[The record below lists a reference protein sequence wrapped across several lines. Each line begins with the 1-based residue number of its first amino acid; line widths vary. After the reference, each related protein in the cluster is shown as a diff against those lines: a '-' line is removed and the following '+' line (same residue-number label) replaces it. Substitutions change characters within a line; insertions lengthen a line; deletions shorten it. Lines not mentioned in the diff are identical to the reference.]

1 METPGAVLRRLRV
14 ARGLSLNELARLT
27 HYTKG
32 YLSKVET
39 GEKALSVGV
48 ARACDA
54 ALQTGAKLTDLAEA
68 LAPPGGGCPYRGLRP
83 YEPEDAR
90 WFFGRDRAVSA
101 LLTRLAGPPRGPL
114 IVVAPSGAGKTSLL
128 RAGLLPA
135 LRRGTLPT
143 PGSRTWPVIVLTPG
157 EHPVA
162 ALLTRIGTLIGH
174 TPGEDPGQDP
184 GIDPAGGPGA
194 DLADGP
200 AAGPAVSPAEGP
212 AEDLAGD
219 PAVLTRWIADAFND
233 PTCTAAA
240 RRLVLIVDQ
249 LEEIFT
255 LCSDET
261 ERRTFLSAIDA
272 LAAAGALVILGL
284 RADFYGHCLSHP
296 TLLTALREAQLP
308 LGPMNVAE
316 LRTAITGPAHKA
328 GLTVE
333 PALVEL
339 LLRDMGLPP
348 TIDEHDSVHEPGTLP
363 LLSHAL
369 LTTWQ
374 HRTGDTLTVTG
385 YRKTGGIAG
394 AVAATAEQVYT
405 ALDPTAQDIARRLL
419 LHMVCVEDS
428 GAETRRPIDIST
440 LPPAHFPP
448 GPTSQVIDAFTTAR
462 LLTLTDDSARLA
474 HEALLRAWPRLR
486 EWIHADRAGLR
497 THRRL
502 AETASAWDREAR
514 DPSLLYRGTRLQTVL
529 DWAAANP
536 AALTTT
542 EQEFLEACQAAQA
555 AEQATARRHARLRRQ
570 AVAGLAVLLVAALVS
585 TVFAVNAARTAEQR
599 LVLAQKEKN
608 LNLSHSLAVQSESL
622 LDRDSTVA
630 QLLAVAAHRVAP
642 TAAARRAMLNALAHP
657 ARGELIGH
665 TESVVRSVFSPDGR
679 LLASAGFD
687 GTLRLWDV
695 ATHRQT
701 GQLTSHQHGLHTT
714 DFSPDGRLLVT
725 AGAAGTVRLWDVT
738 TRRQVAE
745 LVGHR
750 GPVHATDFSP
760 DGRLLATA
768 GFDGTL
774 RLWDVADHRQAG
786 ELTGHRDAV
795 YAADFSPDGRLLVT
809 GGADKTVRL
818 WNVAT
823 RRQVGGP
830 LARHDHA
837 VPEVDFSPDGRLI
850 AVAADDDTVRLWDP
864 ATRRPAGA
872 PLTGRPDHRID
883 TVAFSPDGRT
893 LVGGGRGG
901 GGALLAW
908 DVATRHE
915 IGTPLLGHADWVAD
929 VEFSPDGRLLASS
942 SSHGD
947 NTVRL
952 WDMATHRP
960 LDPPVDPEAGPVDPE
975 AGPVDPEAGP
985 VQAVAFSPDGRV
997 LATGVTDQDE
1007 QHGAVR
1013 LWDARTR
1020 RPLGP
1025 PLTGHLSPVTELRFN
1040 PDGRTLVSTDT
1051 AAPVR
1056 LWDVRTRRPAPV
1068 PKEAYG
1074 NEAAFS
1080 PDGRLLATADT
1091 GIAQGYERAQIPN
1104 VQLWDVATRRPLGA
1118 PLLDRTQGLV
1128 DLEFSPDGRI
1138 LAVASERTFDA
1149 ETGITR
1155 NQVQF
1160 YDVATR
1166 RPAGAPLIGHTGALT
1181 DIEFAPG
1188 GHVLASAGTD
1198 KMVRLWDVA
1207 TRRQIGVPLSGH
1219 DEEVTD
1225 VAFAPDGRLASADV
1239 GGTIRLWDVATH
1251 RPIGAALTA
1260 SGLALRTL
1268 AFSPD
1273 SRTLAAAGDDGGIR
1287 LWDVALPT
1295 DPAETLCAMSGRAR
1309 PQLTPAE
1316 WRQYLPHEPIRPICP
1331 ARSTTSK

>member
-1 METPGAVLRRLRV
+1 METPGSVLRRLRV

-48 ARACDA
+48 ARACDT
-54 ALQTGAKLTDLAEA
+54 ALQTGGELTGLAES

-101 LLTRLAGPPRGPL
+101 LLARLAAPPRGPL

-135 LRRGTLPT
+135 LRRGTLPA
-143 PGSRTWPVIVLTPG
+143 PGSRTWPVILFTPG

-162 ALLTRIGTLIGH
+162 TLLARIGTLIGH
-174 TPGEDPGQDP
+174 TPGEDT
-184 GIDPAGGPGA
+184 AGR
-194 DLADGP
+194 LADGP
-200 AAGPAVSPAEGP
+200 ADGP
-212 AEDLAGD
+212 AEDPAQDLAEDLADD
-219 PAVLTRWIADAFND
+219 PAVLVRWIGDAFNG
-233 PTCTAAA
+233 PARTAAA

-255 LCSDET
+255 LCRDET

-272 LAAAGALVILGL
+272 LAGAGALVVLGL

-316 LRTAITGPAHKA
+316 LRTAITGPAHQA

-339 LLRDMGLPP
+339 LLRDMGLPA
-348 TIDEHDSVHEPGTLP
+348 TIDEQDSVHEPGTLP

-419 LHMVCVEDS
+419 LHMVCVEES

-486 EWIHADRAGLR
+486 EWIHSDRAGLR

-502 AETASAWDREAR
+502 SETASAWDREAR
-514 DPSLLYRGTRLQTVL
+514 DPSLLYRGTRLRTAL
-529 DWAAANP
+529 DFAAANP

-542 EQEFLEACQAAQA
+542 EQEFLDACQAAQA
-555 AEQATARRHARLRRQ
+555 AEQGTARRHARLRRQ

-585 TVFAVNAARTAEQR
+585 AIVAVDAARTAEQR

-630 QLLAVAAHRVAP
+630 RLLAVAAHRIAP

-657 ARGELIGH
+657 ARGELAGH
-665 TESVVRSVFSPDGR
+665 GDSVVRSSFSSDGR
-679 LLASAGFD
+679 LLATAGFD
-687 GTLRLWDV
+687 GTVRLWDV
-695 ATHRQT
+695 STRRQT
-701 GQLTSHQHGLHTT
+701 GILTGHDSGVHAA

-725 AGAAGTVRLWDVT
+725 AGSTVRLWDVAA
-738 TRRQVAE
+738 RRQVAE
-745 LVGHR
+745 LIGHR
-750 GPVHATDFSP
+750 GAVYTADFSP

-768 GFDGTL
+768 GFDGAL
-774 RLWDVADHRQAG
+774 RLWDVTGHRQIAA
-786 ELTGHRDAV
+786 LTGHRGEIYGV
-795 YAADFSPDGRLLVT
+795 NFSPDGRLLVT
-809 GGADKTVRL
+809 GGADRTVRL
-818 WNVAT
+818 WNVTT
-823 RRQVGGP
+823 RRQAGEP

-837 VPEVDFSPDGRLI
+837 VPDVDFSPDGRLI
-850 AVAADDDTVRLWDP
+850 AVAADDDTVRLWGT
-864 ATRRPAGA
+864 ATRRPAGP

-883 TVAFSPDGRT
+883 TVTFSPDGRL

-901 GGALLAW
+901 GGALLVW
-908 DVATRHE
+908 DVAARHE
-915 IGTPLLGHADWVAD
+915 IGAPLPGHADWVAD
-929 VEFSPDGRLLASS
+929 VQFSPDGRLLASS
-942 SSHGD
+942 STSGD

-960 LDPPVDPEAGPVDPE
+960 LGPPLGPGGAAVE
-975 AGPVDPEAGP
+975 
-985 VQAVAFSPDGRV
+985 AVAFSPDGRV
-997 LATGVTDQDE
+997 LATGETGRD
-1007 QHGAVR
+1007 GSVR

-1020 RPLGP
+1020 RSLGP
-1025 PLTGHLSPVTELRFN
+1025 PLTGHAGPVTELRFS
-1040 PDGRTLVSTDT
+1040 PDGRTLVSTDGSP
-1051 AAPVR
+1051 PVR
-1056 LWDVRTRRPAPV
+1056 LWDVRTRRSAGV
-1068 PKEAYG
+1068 LEETHGA
-1074 NEAAFS
+1074 EMALS
-1080 PDGRLLATADT
+1080 PDGRLLAVART
-1091 GIAQGYERAQIPN
+1091 GLVQGHDDAGVPN
-1104 VQLWDVATRRPLGA
+1104 VELRDVTTRRPIGA
-1118 PLLDRTQGLV
+1118 PLLDHTEGLV
-1128 DLEFSPDGRI
+1128 DLEFSPDGRT
-1138 LAVASERTFDA
+1138 LAVAGER
-1149 ETGITR
+1149 GLRIR
-1155 NQVQF
+1155 F
-1160 YDVATR
+1160 YDLASRQPVGT
-1166 RPAGAPLIGHTGALT
+1166 PLIGHTGAVT

-1198 KMVRLWDVA
+1198 KMVLLWDVA

-1225 VAFAPDGRLASADV
+1225 VAFAPDGRLASAGLD
-1239 GGTIRLWDVATH
+1239 GTIRLWDVATH
-1251 RPIGAALTA
+1251 RPIGAPLTA
-1260 SGLALRTL
+1260 SDLALRTL

-1273 SRTLAAAGDDGGIR
+1273 GRTLAAAGDDGDIR
-1287 LWDVALPT
+1287 LWDVALPP
-1295 DPAETLCAMSGRAR
+1295 DPAEALCTIAGRAR
-1309 PQLTPAE
+1309 PHLTPAE
-1316 WRQYLPHEPIRPICP
+1316 WRQYLSHEPIRPICP
-1331 ARSTTSK
+1331 ARSMMSK

>member
-1 METPGAVLRRLRV
+1 MEIPGAVLRRLRV

-39 GEKALSVGV
+39 GEKALSIGV

-54 ALQTGAKLTDLAEA
+54 VLRTGGELTDLAEA

-90 WFFGRDRAVSA
+90 WFFGRDRAVGA
-101 LLTRLAGPPRGPL
+101 LLARLAEPPRGPL

-143 PGSRTWPVIVLTPG
+143 PGSRTWPVMVLTPG

-162 ALLTRIGTLIGH
+162 TLLTRIGTLIGH
-174 TPGEDPGQDP
+174 TPGEDP
-184 GIDPAGGPGA
+184 A
-194 DLADGP
+194 DD
-200 AAGPAVSPAEGP
+200 P
-212 AEDLAGD
+212 AEDLADD
-219 PAVLTRWIADAFND
+219 PAVLIRWIADAFND
-233 PTCTAAA
+233 QTCAAAA

-272 LAAAGALVILGL
+272 LAGAGALVVLGL

-296 TLLTALREAQLP
+296 TLLTALREAQIP

-316 LRTAITGPAHKA
+316 LRTAITGPAHQA

-339 LLRDMGLPP
+339 LLRDMGLPA

-374 HRTGDTLTVTG
+374 HRTGDTLTLAG
-385 YRKTGGIAG
+385 YRKTGGITG

-405 ALDPTAQDIARRLL
+405 ALDPTAQNIARRLL
-419 LHMVCVEDS
+419 LHMVRVEET

-448 GPTSQVIDAFTTAR
+448 APTAQVIDAFTTAR

-514 DPSLLYRGTRLQTVL
+514 DPSLLYRGTRLRTAL
-529 DWAAANP
+529 DWAAANR

-542 EQEFLEACQAAQA
+542 EQEFLDACQAAQA
-555 AEQATARRHARLRRQ
+555 AEQATARRHARLRRK
-570 AVAGLAVLLVAALVS
+570 AFAGLAVLLVAALTS

-630 QLLAVAAHRVAP
+630 QLLAVAAHRIAP

-665 TESVVRSVFSPDGR
+665 SEPVVRSVFSPDGR

-687 GTLRLWDV
+687 GTVRLWDV
-695 ATHRQT
+695 ATRRQT
-701 GQLTSHQHGLHTT
+701 GRLTSHHHGLYTT
-714 DFSPDGRLLVT
+714 AFSPDGRLLVT
-725 AGAAGTVRLWDVT
+725 AGASSTVRLWDVT

-745 LVGHR
+745 LAGHQ
-750 GPVHATDFSP
+750 GSVHATDFSP

-768 GFDGTL
+768 GFDGTV
-774 RLWDVADHRQAG
+774 RLWDVADHRQVG

-818 WNVAT
+818 WNVAD
-823 RRQVGGP
+823 RRQVGEP

-837 VPEVDFSPDGRLI
+837 VPDVDFSPDGRLI
-850 AVAADDDTVRLWDP
+850 AVVADDRTVRLWAA

-883 TVAFSPDGRT
+883 TVTFSPDGRT

-908 DVATRHE
+908 DVATRHQ
-915 IGTPLLGHADWVAD
+915 IGAPLLGHADWVAD
-929 VEFSPDGRLLASS
+929 VEFSPDGRLLVSS

-960 LDPPVDPEAGPVDPE
+960 LDLPIDREAG
-975 AGPVDPEAGP
+975 A

-1020 RPLGP
+1020 HPLGP
-1025 PLTGHLSPVTELRFN
+1025 PLTGHLSPVTELRFS

-1056 LWDVRTRRPAPV
+1056 LWDVRTRRPAAV
-1068 PKEAYG
+1068 PKEVYG
-1074 NEAAFS
+1074 DEAAFS
-1080 PDGRLLATADT
+1080 PDGRLLATART
-1091 GIAQGYERAQIPN
+1091 GIVEGYERAQIPN
-1104 VQLWDVATRRPLGA
+1104 VQLLDVATRRPLGA

-1128 DLEFSPDGRI
+1128 DLEFSPDGRT
-1138 LAVASERTFDA
+1138 LAVAGEQTFDG
-1149 ETGITR
+1149 ETGVTR
-1155 NQVQF
+1155 NQVEF

-1166 RPAGAPLIGHTGALT
+1166 RRAGAPLIGHTGALT
-1181 DIEFAPG
+1181 DIEFAPE
-1188 GHVLASAGTD
+1188 GHILASAGTD

-1251 RPIGAALTA
+1251 RPIGAPLTA
-1260 SGLALRTL
+1260 SDLALRTL
-1268 AFSPD
+1268 AFNPD
-1273 SRTLAAAGDDGGIR
+1273 GRTLAAAGDDGDIR
-1287 LWDVALPT
+1287 LWDVALPP
-1295 DPAETLCAMSGRAR
+1295 DLAGALCTIASRAR

-1316 WRQYLPHEPIRPICP
+1316 WRQYLPHEPIRPICQ
-1331 ARSTTSK
+1331 ARSMMSK